1 MGRKA
6 KKRLDVFLENDD
18 LLDEKF
24 PDGRMNVSQYV
35 ARYNNDE
42 GFTPVVN
49 DEFVYT
55 DAAPGTPEK
64 LRVLAYRVRRG
75 LPIFHP
81 LDRQKGGKEEFWF
94 CLKRFYRL

>member
-18 LLDEKF
+18 LLHEKF

-35 ARYNNDE
+35 EKYNSDE

-55 DAAPGTPEK
+55 DAEPGTPEK

-81 LDRQKGGKEEFWF
+81 LDRQKGGEEEFWF